1 MQISR
6 TILIGAYAGCAL
18 LIAIL
23 EWTFA
28 ESGSLM
34 YSMLFFVAL
43 SQGPLAI
50 VAAADISRSDWL
62 RAYRRELLSV
72 RHMILFVALLFAIF
86 AASGKVDLYGWAKHP
101 NAWLNSQFFIIRN
114 LALLLLAWL
123 VANRF
128 ARESL
133 NDGPR
138 KTMWAIFWVITYVAS
153 QTIVAFDWVMSLDY
167 PWIST
172 LFGAYFFVEAF
183 YAGLALAA
191 IMTYFNHH
199 NFVEE
204 FSEPTF
210 RKSQMDMMTLFFGF
224 SIFWGYQFFS
234 QYIVIWYG
242 NIPEEVAYIQ
252 YRLNEYS
259 ALLYMVILMLFL
271 VPFVLML
278 SRKIKAN
285 PRLVMPLG
293 FWVWGGILLER
304 YFMIGPHLNLHPLIA
319 PVELI
324 LAAVVFLV
332 TLLYT
337 RRAALAG

>member
-6 TILIGAYAGCAL
+6 TILLGVYAGCAL

-28 ESGSLM
+28 GSGSLM
-34 YSMLFFVAL
+34 YPMLFFVAL

-50 VAAADISRSDWL
+50 VAAADISRSNWL
-62 RAYRRELLSV
+62 QAYRRELLSV

-86 AASGKVDLYGWAKHP
+86 AASGKVGLYDWVKHP
-101 NAWLNSQFFIIRN
+101 NAWLNSQFFITRN
-114 LALLLLAWL
+114 IALLLLAWL

-128 ARESL
+128 AKESL
-133 NDGPR
+133 SNGPR
-138 KTMWAIFWVITYVAS
+138 KTMWAIFWVLTYVTN

-172 LFGAYFFVEAF
+172 LFGAYFFVEAI
-183 YAGLALAA
+183 YASLALAA

-199 NFVEE
+199 NFIEE

-210 RKSQMDMMTLFFGF
+210 KKNQMDMMTMFFGF

-252 YRLNEYS
+252 YRMNQYS
-259 ALLYMVILMLFL
+259 ALLYLVILMLFL

-278 SRKIKAN
+278 SRKVKAN

-293 FWVWGGILLER
+293 FWVWAGILLER
-304 YFMIGPHLNLHPLIA
+304 YFMIGPHLNLHPLIT
-319 PVELI
+319 PVEFL
-324 LAAVVFLV
+324 LVALVFLV
-332 TLLYT
+332 TFLYT
-337 RRAALAG
+337 RRAAPAG